1 MKKFL
6 MISVTLTVLSGCATP
21 PPLGTIQASKADGVV
36 TVGYL
41 LDGSQPSY
49 FKGDFKEAEAKA
61 TKICKSWGYKSAS
74 SIDGDL
80 VRTDCR
86 DASMFAGCLIGQQS
100 RIYQCEN

>member
-1 MKKFL
+1 MKKVL
-6 MISVTLTVLSGCATP
+6 MVALVASLLTGCAVP

-41 LDGSQPSY
+41 LDGSQPPR

-61 TKICKSWGYKSAS
+61 TKICKSWGYAKAS

-86 DASMFAGCLIGQQS
+86 EGSMFNGCLIGQQS